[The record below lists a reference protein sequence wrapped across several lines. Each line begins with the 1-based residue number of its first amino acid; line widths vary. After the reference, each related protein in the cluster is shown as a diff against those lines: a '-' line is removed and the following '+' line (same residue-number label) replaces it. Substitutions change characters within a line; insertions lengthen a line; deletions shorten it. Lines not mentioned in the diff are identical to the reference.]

1 MLDMRRGLCALLLLS
16 FLIPVVGHTETD
28 AERRAPIEAQLL
40 QVAKQIQVQQQLVD
54 GKQQERQTLERDLDI
69 IDAEVRKAQLG
80 IQARALAISSL
91 TEQIGDKEEL
101 VNILNSR
108 LEKQRASLSEL
119 LRQTETVDDFSLVEV
134 LLSNDS
140 FSEFFT
146 DVESFRAVKNSLNES
161 LDILAG
167 IKHDTEEQ
175 KLSLEEKQLAE
186 ARLKELQELE
196 KAEIE
201 EQEREKEQILQVTK
215 GEEQAYQALLQ
226 SQQKTAAQLRNQL
239 FQLLGGSGSIPFPEA
254 VALAQYAGTQ
264 TGVPPALILA
274 ILEQESNFGNNLG
287 SCLVGDISQGKSV
300 MHPDRDAPVFL
311 AIAEILGFDAATQKV
326 SCPILRSDGTR
337 IGWGGAMGPL
347 QFIPS
352 TWAIYGGIVSDGA
365 GGYVYSRSSDA
376 IRSLTGGTTASNP
389 FNKQD
394 AFMASALLLRDNGAN
409 GTYASDKLAA
419 LRYYAGWGG
428 ASRAENQFYGNQVM
442 ERKARL
448 ENEIKTLDAG

>member
-1 MLDMRRGLCALLLLS
+1 MLDMRRSLCALLLLS
-16 FLIPVVGHTETD
+16 FLTPVVGHTETD
-28 AERRAPIEAQLL
+28 AERRARIEAQLL
-40 QVAKQIQVQQQLVD
+40 QVEKQIQVQQQLVD

-201 EQEREKEQILQVTK
+201 EHEREKEQILQVTK